1 MTDVAA
7 IVAAASGSRGIG
19 FQGNLPW
26 RLPGDMKHFK
36 QVTSTPPSPGLT
48 NAVIMGRK
56 TWESIPPKFRPL
68 PGRVNVV
75 LSRGGSASV
84 EGLSDDGAN
93 NDAASATPVFVA
105 TSLDEAMTKINS
117 RPDHG
122 TTFIIGGGEIYNS
135 AMKSGLVKRVLYT
148 NVMGL
153 AEDTKYDAFFP
164 EMSDGEWESIPYT
177 AANAAPVEGANEENE
192 NANTAVANEEQ
203 RATKKAKVVA
213 EEHLDKKSGLRY
225 EFWDYIKR
233 RNIAETSEDATAITA
248 TEEKKETT
256 TNIPEGPEINPEEMK
271 DKKSGLRYEF
281 WDYIKRRNIAETS
294 EDATATASTATEEK
308 KETTTIPEGPEINP
322 EEMQYL
328 NICRDIIENGVQRGD
343 RTGTG
348 TLSKFGVQM
357 RYSLRDNTLPLLTT
371 KRTFW
376 RGVAEELLWFISGST
391 NANELAEKNIHIWD
405 GNGSR
410 EFLDSRGLQH
420 REEGDLGPVYG
431 FQWRHFGAEYK
442 DMHADYKGKGVDQ
455 LADCIEKIKNNPED
469 RRIVMSAWNP
479 SDLEDMALPPCHMF
493 CQFYVDT
500 EKNELSC
507 QMYQRSA
514 DMGLG
519 VPFNIASY
527 ALLTHM
533 IAKVTGRKPG
543 DFVHTIG
550 DAHVYLNH
558 VDAIKEQLERKP
570 RAFPTLKMKEG
581 KEYDIDGF
589 EFDDFEVVGYKPH
602 KTIKMKMA
610 V

>member
-177 AANAAPVEGANEENE
+177 AAVAAPVEGANEENE
-192 NANTAVANEEQ
+192 NANTAVASEEQ

-213 EEHLDKKSGLRY
+213 EEHV
-225 EFWDYIKR
+225 
-233 RNIAETSEDATAITA
+233 
-248 TEEKKETT
+248 
-256 TNIPEGPEINPEEMK
+256 

>member
-177 AANAAPVEGANEENE
+177 AAVAAPVEGANEENE
-192 NANTAVANEEQ
+192 NANTAVASEEQ

-213 EEHLDKKSGLRY
+213 EEHVDKKSGLRY

-256 TNIPEGPEINPEEMK
+256 TN
-271 DKKSGLRYEF
+271 
-281 WDYIKRRNIAETS
+281 
-294 EDATATASTATEEK
+294 
-308 KETTTIPEGPEINP
+308 IPEGPEINP